1 MSCGLVPAVVPPFH
15 QISYV
20 RMSEPPLDEEGS
32 QSRVIFESTGV
43 TVVAL
48 IRFSG
53 TVGTL
58 AEMTF
63 ERVPLAA
70 ELPIAFTEIT

>member
-1 MSCGLVPAVVPPFH
+1 
-15 QISYV
+15 
-20 RMSEPPLDEEGS
+20 MSEPPLDEEGS